1 MKLKY
6 LMKFTI
12 KKNDRL
18 NIDQFIIKYFKKTDN
33 KNDKYHIEKIQHILE
48 INGYDMNKEKPITT
62 MFTKLNIGIYN
73 KNITIERVKKA
84 GFYNLLY
91 VPPNNNSYEQFIYII

>member
-1 MKLKY
+1 MENNN
-6 LMKFTI
+6 TV
-12 KKNDRL
+12 
-18 NIDQFIIKYFKKTDN
+18 DQFIKKHFKQSDN
-33 KNDKYHIEKIQHILE
+33 RNDKYHIETLYKILE
-48 INGYDMNKEKPITT
+48 SNGYNMYNEKPITT
-62 MFTKLNIGIYN
+62 IFTKLNIGIYN